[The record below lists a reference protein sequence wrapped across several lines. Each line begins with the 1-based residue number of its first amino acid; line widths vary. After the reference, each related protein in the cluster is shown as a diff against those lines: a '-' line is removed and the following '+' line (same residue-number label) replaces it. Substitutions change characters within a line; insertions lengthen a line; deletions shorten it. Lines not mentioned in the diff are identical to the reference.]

1 MRFSLFCMQSQVL
14 YANSKF
20 VYILTVGWSYTQE
33 PANLT
38 FPVPSLQQRIPL
50 DFLEGDKFQ
59 EAADNYVRPLLTK
72 VIIVFLN
79 WQFVSTWKV
88 CGTFHLKIFGAY
100 WAACC
105 YLYCYNWSYCATYLV
120 GSTVTFLW
128 FKPTLWAPW
137 EGNTSWSSQQ
147 HLLFLILLFVLQLRG
162 AFTGQVWI
170 SLIGKHIGAIVS

>member
-1 MRFSLFCMQSQVL
+1 MQSQVL

-33 PANLT
+33 PSNLT

-79 WQFVSTWKV
+79 
-88 CGTFHLKIFGAY
+88 
-100 WAACC
+100 
-105 YLYCYNWSYCATYLV
+105 
-120 GSTVTFLW
+120 
-128 FKPTLWAPW
+128 
-137 EGNTSWSSQQ
+137 
-147 HLLFLILLFVLQLRG
+147 
-162 AFTGQVWI
+162 
-170 SLIGKHIGAIVS
+170 